1 MSTHVMKS
9 YSRAFIYIDVK
20 PGKEKQLLENILQF
34 DEVLEAHLISG
45 QYDVF
50 AIIEVKRGLFD
61 SPRETITNFVIEKI
75 RKLRDVQDTNTLI
88 PTYSV
93 TKRE

>member
-9 YSRAFIYIDVK
+9 YTRAFIYIDVK

-45 QYDVF
+45 QYDVLVVL
-50 AIIEVKRGLFD
+50 EVKRGLFD
-61 SPRETITNFVIEKI
+61 SPREMITNFIIE
-75 RKLRDVQDTNTLI
+75 NNSSSLI
-88 PTYSV
+88 PLGA
-93 TKRE
+93 